1 MKLLLLVGFVSQIC
15 LFGQPAPGANDRYRT
30 LEGRAGMAA
39 SLDGEHRD
47 ARQKPKKLIA
57 ALRIKPGM
65 TVVDIGTG
73 VGYMLPFLSAAVGPR
88 GHVVAE
94 DIFPDF
100 LEKAKQKASALS
112 NVSFV
117 LGTEKDPNL
126 DTAFADLIF
135 ILDAYHHFDYPEEM
149 MSRIRRALK
158 PGGRLAL
165 IDYYKRPGAMANAN
179 PNFAVTH
186 IRLDEADVVAQI
198 ESFGY
203 RAILREAFLPNSQW
217 LALFEKK

>member
-1 MKLLLLVGFVSQIC
+1 LKSLILVGFVSSC
-15 LFGQPAPGANDRYRT
+15 SLFGQPAPGANDRYRT
-30 LEGRAGMAA
+30 PEGRAGMAA

-47 ARQKPKKLIA
+47 TRQKPKELIA

-73 VGYMLPFLSAAVGPR
+73 VGYMLPFLSEAVGPR
-88 GHVVAE
+88 GRVVAE

-100 LEKAKQKASALS
+100 LEKAKQKGAQLK

-117 LGTEKDPNL
+117 LGSEKDPNL
-126 DTAFADLIF
+126 GTGFADLIF

-158 PGGRLAL
+158 PGGKLAI

-198 ESFGY
+198 EGYGY
-203 RAILREAFLPNSQW
+203 RAVLREVFLPGSQY